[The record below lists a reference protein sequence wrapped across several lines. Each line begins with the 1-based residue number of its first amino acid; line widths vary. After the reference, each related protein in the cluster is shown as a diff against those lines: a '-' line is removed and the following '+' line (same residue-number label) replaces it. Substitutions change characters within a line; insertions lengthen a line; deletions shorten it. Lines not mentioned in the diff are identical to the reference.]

1 MENRAHALIAG
12 LFVICFGAAA
22 LIVAHWFKGD
32 SIEHDHYQVVSR
44 ESVTGLGVQASVYYR
59 GVNIGK
65 VNRIYFDPENM
76 NQILIDIAIDGSIH
90 LPSNIYAQ
98 LGYQGITGLAYLQ
111 LRNDTEHTK
120 IPPKI
125 LPEDARIPMRPSLLD
140 EVTGY
145 GQNILNNVNEL
156 VIKLHQLL
164 NDENQEQIANILQNI
179 GKVTRGFDDIANNLQ
194 PGLESFTRLT
204 TESTILVSHLDDLLN
219 EINESMKKVNQQDG
233 IIDSLTNST
242 QEIATTIPQLRKAS
256 TSLMRNSQS
265 LNRILHQLEENPQM
279 LLFGHTESLPGPG
292 EAGFIAP
299 PGNMQ

>member
-22 LIVAHWFKGD
+22 FIVAHWFKGD
-32 SIEHDHYQVVSR
+32 SIEYDHYQVVSR
-44 ESVTGLGVQASVYYR
+44 ESVTGLGLQASVYYR

-76 NQILIDIAIDGSIH
+76 NQILIDIAIDGSIR

-111 LRNDTEHTK
+111 LRNDTK
-120 IPPKI
+120 ISPEI
-125 LPEDARIPMRPSLLD
+125 LPEDARIQMHPSLLD

-164 NDENQEQIANILQNI
+164 NEDNQDKIANILKNI
-179 GKVTRGFDDIANNLQ
+179 EKITRGFDDIADNIQ
-194 PGLESFTRLT
+194 PGLESFAKLT
-204 TESTILVSHLDDLLN
+204 TESTILVNHLDDLLT
-219 EINESMKKVNQQDG
+219 EINQSMQKVNQQDG

-242 QEIATTIPQLRKAS
+242 QEIAATIPQLRKVS
-256 TSLMRNSQS
+256 TGLIRNSQS
-265 LNRILHQLEENPQM
+265 LNRVLHQLEENPQM
-279 LLFGHTESLPGPG
+279 LLFGHPTSQPGPG
-292 EAGFIAP
+292 EAGFVVP
-299 PGNMQ
+299 SGNIQ

>member
-12 LFVICFGAAA
+12 LFVICFAAAA

-44 ESVTGLGVQASVYYR
+44 ESVTGLGQQASVYYR

-76 NQILIDIAIDGSIH
+76 NQILIDIAIDGSIR

-111 LRNDTEHTK
+111 LRNDTE
-120 IPPKI
+120 ISPKI
-125 LPEDARIPMRPSLLD
+125 LPEDARILMRPSLLD

-164 NDENQEQIANILQNI
+164 NEDNQDKIANILKNI
-179 GKVTRGFDDIANNLQ
+179 EKVTHGFDDIANNIQ
-194 PGLESFTRLT
+194 PGLESFTKLT
-204 TESTILVSHLDDLLN
+204 TKSTILVNHLDDLLT
-219 EINESMKKVNQQDG
+219 EINQSMQKVNQQDG

-242 QEIATTIPQLRKAS
+242 QEIATTIPQLRKVS
-256 TSLMRNSQS
+256 TGLIRNSQS
-265 LNRILHQLEENPQM
+265 LNRVLHQLEENPQM
-279 LLFGHTESLPGPG
+279 LLFGHPVSQPGPG
-292 EAGFIAP
+292 EAGFVAP
-299 PGNMQ
+299 SGNAQ